1 MLRTG
6 FLLLALATMALA
18 QDQNQPPTPP
28 PTTTTTANTAAPN
41 QPGVPESPRYA
52 SFAQASYDDVYC
64 GGFLAPS
71 IADSAYV
78 LGGWNTPDATRFS
91 TNDFVYLHG
100 TYQEGSDYTVLR
112 RVKDPNKYEGFA
124 GQNRALGEAGG
135 MYQEMGRIHIK
146 SVRPKITIAHI
157 DFTCDAIVPGDIVVP
172 FKAKE
177 IPVAHGPIIYDEFA
191 VPNGKLTGRI
201 IGARD
206 FDYLVG
212 TIHKV
217 YLDVGADKGVKVGDY
232 FRVTRTYQAT
242 KDDPVDSLSFKATVA
257 EDTQY
262 KMPKVKNADVS
273 DYPRRTLGELQ
284 ITDVEAKSSTGMIAY
299 ALEPMFAGDR
309 VELDELPPAIPTET
323 AANPPVIRCTA
334 SPVSVRIGDQSQI
347 TCDANSPDDHPLSIT
362 FKSSAG
368 QLTQAGNNAVLSTAG
383 VQPGPIEVLGTA
395 TDDRNLS
402 SSSQVSVNVEGA
414 PTAPAPSMINSL
426 AFKPNSG
433 YVDNRAKAMLDD
445 VALRMQN
452 TPDATVALLGSQME
466 NEPKNLAAKRAL
478 NAKAYLTSK
487 GIDPK
492 RIDTRVASTPG
503 QKVDIWMIPAG
514 AQMPP
519 EVSSATQV
527 SEMPAPAPKHKT
539 TKKK

>member
-6 FLLLALATMALA
+6 FLLLALATMAVA

-28 PTTTTTANTAAPN
+28 PTDTTTANTAAPN
-41 QPGVPESPRYA
+41 QPGIPDESRVA
-52 SFAQASYDDVYC
+52 SFAQATYDDVYC

-71 IADSAYV
+71 VSDSAYV
-78 LGGWNTPDATRFS
+78 VGGWNTPDATRFV
-91 TNDFVYLHG
+91 TNDYVYLHG
-100 TYQEGSDYTVLR
+100 TFQEGSDYTVLR
-112 RVKDPNKYEGFA
+112 RVKDPNKYEAFK
-124 GQNRALGEAGG
+124 GQNRELGNAGG
-135 MYQEMGRIHIK
+135 MWQEMGRIHIK
-146 SVRPKITIAHI
+146 SVRPKITIAHV
-157 DFTCDAIVPGDIVVP
+157 DFTCDAVVPGDVVVP

-177 IPVAHGPIIYDEFA
+177 VPVAHGPIYYDQFA

-206 FDYLVG
+206 FDYLLG

-217 YLDVGADKGVKVGDY
+217 YLNVGADKGVKIGDY
-232 FRVTRTYQAT
+232 FRVTRTYQAIH
-242 KDDPVDSLSFKATVA
+242 DDPVDTLSFKATVA

-273 DYPRRTLGELQ
+273 DYPRRSLGELQ
-284 ITDVEAKSSTGMIAY
+284 ITDVEAKSSTGMIAF

-309 VELDELPPAIPTET
+309 VELDELPPAISTEV
-323 AANPPVIRCTA
+323 AAQPPVINCKA
-334 SPVSVRIGDQSQI
+334 SPTSVRPGDQVQI
-347 TCDANSPDDHPLSIT
+347 SCDVSSPDDHPLSVT
-362 FKSSAG
+362 FKASAG
-368 QLTQAGNNAVLSTAG
+368 QLTETGNNATLSTAG

-414 PTAPAPSMINSL
+414 PAAPTPSMINSL
-426 AFKPNSG
+426 AFKPNSA

-478 NAKAYLTSK
+478 NAKAYLVSK
-487 GIDPK
+487 GIDGK
-492 RIDTRVASTPG
+492 RIDTRVSSTPG

-514 AQMPP
+514 SQMPT

-527 SEMPAPAPKHKT
+527 SEMPAPAPKKKT